1 MDILTGTNV
10 LRGVIQ
16 ILKFYCGFIQLIRI
30 NKSSSMPDFLLYPI
44 YINKCLIS
52 VKLYTLML
60 LYWITH
66 KIKFTLK
73 CSWLTEL
80 SLHWRFYCV
89 LHPPLQSL
97 KKKDFFLQNV
107 SSYKLALKMIMIFP
121 QILSPKIW
129 MFQDNKSL
137 CGQSKMVKWKIAG
150 VVIWLLFLSKLINL
164 LWCHENINGFSTS
177 IS

>member
-1 MDILTGTNV
+1 MDILTGANV
-10 LRGVIQ
+10 LRGVTQ

-97 KKKDFFLQNV
+97 KKFFFSSKCFFLQASSEDDYDISPNIITKNLNV
-107 SSYKLALKMIMIFP
+107 PRQQKFMWTK
-121 QILSPKIW
+121 
-129 MFQDNKSL
+129 
-137 CGQSKMVKWKIAG
+137 
-150 VVIWLLFLSKLINL
+150 
-164 LWCHENINGFSTS
+164 
-177 IS
+177 